1 MATSSSSPEWID
13 SALHVHLLVL
23 HTGCCIACH
32 SEFSGSVF
40 FLFLYVFN
48 IFSVIVLSV
57 CLSVLFYRPRCLKL
71 KLMIMMTNT
80 RMVIM

>member
-1 MATSSSSPEWID
+1 VATSSSSPEWID

-23 HTGCCIACH
+23 HTGSCIACH

-40 FLFLYVFN
+40 FYFYTFLTF
-48 IFSVIVLSV
+48 FSAIVLSV

>member
-40 FLFLYVFN
+40 FYFYTFLTF
-48 IFSVIVLSV
+48 FSVIVLSV

-71 KLMIMMTNT
+71 KLMMMMTNT